1 MAEKDMTEKTLEAYG
16 DVFADIVNGLL
27 FKGEQVIT
35 EDALVDAQPFSMY
48 KSDGSLHQQERD
60 SSKYWVDNQGDRI
73 NVRIALFGLENQTNY
88 DKDMPLRVIGYDG
101 ASYRAQLEQQ
111 DRYPV
116 VTLVLYFG
124 DKPWGKIKSLHEAIP
139 VGDRFR
145 PFVNDYKI
153 NLFEICDLPEEAI
166 DYFHSDFR
174 IVVDYFVRKKDNPDY
189 RPSDPQKFKHVD
201 EILKLMSVLTQDE
214 RFVEVMEG
222 GKPEN
227 MCDVLDRVEARGK
240 AEGIAKGIIDTLA
253 SLVKK
258 GLISLT
264 DAAKEAGMTP
274 DDFKKK
280 AGLT

>member
-1 MAEKDMTEKTLEAYG
+1 M
-16 DVFADIVNGLL
+16 
-27 FKGEQVIT
+27 
-35 EDALVDAQPFSMY
+35 
-48 KSDGSLHQQERD
+48 
-60 SSKYWVDNQGDRI
+60 
-73 NVRIALFGLENQTNY
+73 
-88 DKDMPLRVIGYDG
+88 
-101 ASYRAQLEQQ
+101 
-111 DRYPV
+111 
-116 VTLVLYFG
+116 
-124 DKPWGKIKSLHEAIP
+124 
-139 VGDRFR
+139 
-145 PFVNDYKI
+145 
-153 NLFEICDLPEEAI
+153 
-166 DYFHSDFR
+166 
-174 IVVDYFVRKKDNPDY
+174 VDYFVRKKDNPDY

-258 GLISLT
+258 GLLSLT

>member
-1 MAEKDMTEKTLEAYG
+1 
-16 DVFADIVNGLL
+16 
-27 FKGEQVIT
+27 
-35 EDALVDAQPFSMY
+35 
-48 KSDGSLHQQERD
+48 
-60 SSKYWVDNQGDRI
+60 
-73 NVRIALFGLENQTNY
+73 
-88 DKDMPLRVIGYDG
+88 
-101 ASYRAQLEQQ
+101 
-111 DRYPV
+111 
-116 VTLVLYFG
+116 
-124 DKPWGKIKSLHEAIP
+124 
-139 VGDRFR
+139 
-145 PFVNDYKI
+145 
-153 NLFEICDLPEEAI
+153 
-166 DYFHSDFR
+166 
-174 IVVDYFVRKKDNPDY
+174 
-189 RPSDPQKFKHVD
+189 
-201 EILKLMSVLTQDE
+201 MSVLTQDE